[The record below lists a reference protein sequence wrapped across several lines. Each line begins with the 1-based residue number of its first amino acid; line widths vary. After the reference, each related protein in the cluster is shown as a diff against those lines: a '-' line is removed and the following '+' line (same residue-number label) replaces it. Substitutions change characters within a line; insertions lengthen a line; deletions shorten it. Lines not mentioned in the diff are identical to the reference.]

1 MNHKVCRNPTII
13 PALAKLNKLNVKWKD
28 KVELGCKNNVK
39 NQIFIY
45 VWKDLEMD
53 QTKH

>member
-1 MNHKVCRNPTII
+1 M
-13 PALAKLNKLNVKWKD
+13 KWKD
-28 KVELGCKNNVK
+28 KVELECKSNDK